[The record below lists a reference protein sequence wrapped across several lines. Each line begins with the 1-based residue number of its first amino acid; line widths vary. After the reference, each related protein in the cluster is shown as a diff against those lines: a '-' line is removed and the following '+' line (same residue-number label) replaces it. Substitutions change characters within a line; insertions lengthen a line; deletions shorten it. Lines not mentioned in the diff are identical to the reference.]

1 MNKMRI
7 ERVDLAKEIG
17 AVGDLVRLAFADIAD
32 LLSFTR
38 ENSPGF
44 TAFVSDEKL
53 LAQLD
58 RAEARC
64 LGIREDGKLV
74 GFVAIAPYED
84 EYIVTRLAVRP
95 EFRHRG
101 YGRALMDA
109 ACDAARE
116 MGLSEIGLGLVN
128 ENTALKRWYLA
139 QGFVMYGQPY
149 PAPGEAYTVCEM
161 VKAL

>member
-1 MNKMRI
+1 MKI
-7 ERVDLAKEIG
+7 EEVDISCEISG
-17 AVGDLVRLAFADIAD
+17 VGDLIRLAFADIGG
-32 LLSFTR
+32 LLGFTR

-44 TAFVSDEKL
+44 TAFVTDGEL
-53 LAQLD
+53 LDQLG

-64 LGIREDGKLV
+64 FGIRENEKLV
-74 GFVAIAPYED
+74 GFVAVAPYED
-84 EYIVTRLAVRP
+84 EHIVTRLAVRP
-95 EFRHRG
+95 EFRHEG

-128 ENTALKRWYLA
+128 ENAALKRWYLN
-139 QGFVMYGQPY
+139 QGFVPYGEPY